1 MYEFAAHMKTLIR
14 YSLIILTLGLFS
26 SCAEQFREIRGSQN
40 QGNAFF
46 GGGLTS
52 STAAKRT
59 DKAKGET
66 VMPQQ
71 TVINVEQ
78 TVTEPIAENTPDANL
93 LESKI
98 EKAETNQAHTIQGQK
113 SSISGKGKK
122 GQFHFLKKPK
132 LSNPVK
138 ILKKS
143 LSQRASGSEIN
154 GFLLALGILGLIVS
168 ILGLLIFGFAALW
181 GASSLIMEILGFW
194 SSYPILIDILVFLLG
209 LISSIG
215 LLVNPRFEDSNPLK
229 IVMVILATLPIIVLF
244 MFILLL

>member
-1 MYEFAAHMKTLIR
+1 MVLLCEFAIAMKTVVR
-14 YSLIILTLGLFS
+14 YSLIIFMLGIFS

-66 VMPQQ
+66 VTPQQ

-78 TVTEPIAENTPDANL
+78 TVTEPVAAVTPEPNSTK
-93 LESKI
+93 SKVEI
-98 EKAETNQAHTIQGQK
+98 AETNQTSVIQGQK
-113 SSISGKGKK
+113 SNVSGKGKK
-122 GQFHFLKKPK
+122 GQFHFLQKPK

-154 GFLLALGILGLIVS
+154 GFLIVLGALGIISS
-168 ILGLLIFGFAALW
+168 IISALLILATASYAYGGITAAAIGFVAL
-181 GASSLIMEILGFW
+181 FC
-194 SSYPILIDILVFLLG
+194 LLP
-209 LISSIG
+209 LISSIWLILSPNFENAMVLKIIAVIITVLSVLFS
-215 LLVNPRFEDSNPLK
+215 LLVW
-229 IVMVILATLPIIVLF
+229 LPIF
-244 MFILLL
+244 LL